1 MISPALDRLRTCNVA
16 LIAALDS
23 DDVEPLEQ
31 AINDFERALEA
42 VRAAGS
48 WREESGLIDLLL
60 TVQALTEAA
69 HIRVNF
75 LTDMNQRR
83 MDALAHARGQ
93 FVAVPYGQD
102 GRRVA

>member
-1 MISPALDRLRTCNVA
+1 MISPALDRLRSRNVA

-23 DDVEPLEQ
+23 DDLEPLEQ
-31 AINDFERALEA
+31 AIDDFERALDG

-48 WREESGLIDLLL
+48 WREEPGLVDLVLS
-60 TVQALTEAA
+60 VKALTEAA
-69 HIRVNF
+69 RIRVNF

-83 MDALAHARGQ
+83 MDALAEARGQ
-93 FVAVPYGQD
+93 TVAAPYGRD

>member
-31 AINDFERALEA
+31 AIDDFERALEA

-48 WREESGLIDLLL
+48 WREEPGLIDLLL
-60 TVQALTEAA
+60 TGQALTEAA
-69 HIRVNF
+69 HIRVHF
-75 LTDMNQRR
+75 LTDMKQRR
-83 MDALAHARGQ
+83 LDALAHPRGQ
-93 FVAVPYGQD
+93 FVAGPSAQD
-102 GRRVA
+102 VRP

>member
-31 AINDFERALEA
+31 AINDYGRALDA

-48 WREESGLIDLLL
+48 WREEPGLIDLALSVI
-60 TVQALTEAA
+60 TLTEAA
-69 HIRVNF
+69 RIRVNF

-83 MDALAHARGQ
+83 IDALAQARGHL
-93 FVAVPYGQD
+93 VAAPYGRD